1 MILNVQS
8 LTKRYGNQ
16 PALNNFSM
24 TVEQG
29 NVLGVLGP
37 NGSGKTTL
45 LSILVGLR
53 KANSGNFNWFG
64 SQNNLLCNSKIGALI
79 ESPYLYPYLSVADNL
94 AITALAKSAPV
105 QNVDEML
112 QKVDLLQKRNVKC
125 MALSFGMK
133 QRLAIAQALI
143 GNPQVLL
150 LDEPTNGLDPVGIAD
165 IRAIIKHQSQEGKT
179 IIVASHNLDEIQK
192 ICSHVVILKQGS
204 NIASG
209 RVDQLLKLKQVV
221 TIDTPN
227 TIEAQ
232 NALLQIPSVKVIEKS
247 QNTLTI
253 SMESTDNLSAVNEA
267 LANNKIIITGLSTR
281 QPSLEEL
288 FIDIVK
294 QN

>member
-1 MILNVQS
+1 MVLSVQS
-8 LTKRYGNQ
+8 LNKMYGNQ

-24 TVEQG
+24 SVDEG
-29 NVLGVLGP
+29 NVLGILGP

-53 KANSGNFNWFG
+53 KANSGSFSWFN
-64 SQNNLLCNSKIGALI
+64 SPNNQVCNNRIGALI

-94 AITALAKSAPV
+94 KITALAKSVPT
-105 QNVDEML
+105 QNVDEAL
-112 QKVDLLQKRNVKC
+112 QMVDLLQKRDAKC
-125 MALSFGMK
+125 MTLSLGMK
-133 QRLAIAQALI
+133 QRLAVAQALI
-143 GNPQVLL
+143 GNPQVLV

-165 IRAIIKHQSQEGKT
+165 IRSIIKHQAQEGRT
-179 IIVASHNLDEIQK
+179 VIVASHNLDEIQK

-209 RVDQLLKLKQVV
+209 KVDQLLKLKQVV
-221 TIDTPN
+221 TIDTQYPN
-227 TIEAQ
+227 QAQEALSQ
-232 NALLQIPSVKVIEKS
+232 LPNIKTVEIS
-247 QNTLTI
+247 QNSLTI
-253 SMESTDNLSAVNEA
+253 SMESTNDLTAINEV
-267 LANNKIIITGLSTR
+267 LASNKIIMTGLAVR